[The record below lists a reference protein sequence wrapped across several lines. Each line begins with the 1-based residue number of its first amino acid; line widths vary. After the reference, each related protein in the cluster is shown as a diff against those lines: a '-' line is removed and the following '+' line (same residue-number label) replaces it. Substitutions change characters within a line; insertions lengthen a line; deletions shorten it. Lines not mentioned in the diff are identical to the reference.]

1 MLYTIQLLL
10 YFDAFFEVRL
20 TYQTNLDMPART
32 TVICSMAKR
41 GDLGMNLLETSNMLQ
56 MAGRAGRRGMD
67 IEGAC
72 VVAATAFEGPEDAVS
87 ILTNEIK
94 PVESQFTP
102 SYALAIN
109 LVDRGMGK
117 LDLARSMVE
126 KSFGVWETRQRELDI
141 KEAMMS
147 LHEEDSDLV
156 PEEQFLNALQLT
168 LETELLEAKDGTSST
183 GTSQSK
189 VSKLASLVDVLS
201 NGKKLKKISKRYS
214 GAASIL
220 ELEQST
226 LSYLERE
233 YKGLEDENDSDLPS
247 EILDAD
253 KNELMK
259 EIKTQRQ
266 RVMKGEREVNN
277 SLLSM
282 IAKVANNRM
291 RDETDGTLRKTL
303 TTLRLSHEESPAKFI
318 EGAPLEPGEL
328 NAYIKAAPKNNRAPI
343 LDQTTAASSEYNED
357 ETWGQMQAIIRVLQS
372 YGCLIESESS
382 TDEEAAYKVTQ
393 GGEHVGSLGMEN
405 SLWVLSALGGAWDVA
420 YESAEL
426 DKFQDPFADPLDNYN
441 NFEEESDRTLDE
453 ESDASLPKPQ
463 AEASGLTRDLCGL
476 TAGEMAGYISSLV
489 IDAPRNANSAIE
501 SFQKLTQQQQR
512 VVQGALLSLE
522 RLVEVQ
528 RRSGLDDAIGKCQLE
543 LSACDVV
550 TAWASGASWTEVL
563 ELSGAA
569 PGDLVRTLS
578 RALDALR
585 QIANLPYIPARG
597 LDGVAQYEASGVHP
611 KIRSLCKEAIIEMDR
626 YPVKDDLPFQVNEEE
641 DTDDEEG
648 ADDEVESDKD
658 EIIDQEFDQLDA
670 VDG

>member
-1 MLYTIQLLL
+1 
-10 YFDAFFEVRL
+10 
-20 TYQTNLDMPART
+20 
-32 TVICSMAKR
+32 
-41 GDLGMNLLETSNMLQ
+41 MNLLETSNMLQ

-67 IEGAC
+67 TEGAC

-87 ILTNEIK
+87 ILTDEIK

-126 KSFGVWETRQRELDI
+126 KSFGVWESRQRELDLQ
-141 KEAMMS
+141 EAMMS
-147 LHEEDSDLV
+147 INDEDSDIV
-156 PEEQFLNALQLT
+156 PEEQFLNALQVT
-168 LETELLEAKDGTSST
+168 LEKELLEAKDGTSST

-201 NGKKLKKISKRYS
+201 NGKKLKKVSKRYS

-233 YKGLEDENDSDLPS
+233 YKGLEDESDPDLPS
-247 EILDAD
+247 ELLDAD

-266 RVMKGEREVNN
+266 RVTKGEREVNN

-291 RDETDGTLRKTL
+291 RDEKDGTLRKAL
-303 TTLRLSHEESPAKFI
+303 IAVRLSHEESPDNFI

-328 NAYIKAAPKNNRAPI
+328 NAYIKTAPKNNRAPI
-343 LDQTTAASSEYNED
+343 LDQTTAASSEENED
-357 ETWGQMQAIIRVLQS
+357 ETWGQMQAIIRALQS
-372 YGCLIESESS
+372 YGCLFQSKSS
-382 TDEEAAYKVTQ
+382 NDDDEAEYKVTQ

-426 DKFQDPFADPLDNYN
+426 DKFQDPFADPLDDYN
-441 NFEEESDRTLDE
+441 DNFDEWSNATLDE
-453 ESDASLPKPQ
+453 ENDSSLPKPQ
-463 AEASGLTRDLCGL
+463 VEADALTRDLCDL

-501 SFQKLTQQQQR
+501 SFQKLTHQQQR

-597 LDGVAQYEASGVHP
+597 LDGAVQYEASGVHP
-611 KIRSLCKEAIIEMDR
+611 RIRSLCKEAMIEMDR
-626 YPVKDDLPFQVNEEE
+626 YPVKDDLPFQINEEE
-641 DTDDEEG
+641 DTDEDDANNEEESETDEIEDEEND
-648 ADDEVESDKD
+648 A
-658 EIIDQEFDQLDA
+658 LDA